1 MSQVCMSNP
10 VPIGEEV
17 EKQMEHSHE
26 GYRSSHP
33 WYYLLGGKRLSLKEI
48 REDTRVSGYGGYL
61 ARDIDEADNFA
72 EPRRSQTL
80 RQMRD
85 KAQNELSRHV
95 SCYRE
100 LARQLARRRCAGEDA
115 AHDGVCADIHQNICL
130 KHNHISNEFA
140 HLITLE
146 RLLAKQ
152 GDLFD
157 LIG

>member
-1 MSQVCMSNP
+1 MSNP

-17 EKQMEHSHE
+17 EKEMEHSHE

-48 REDTRVSGYGGYL
+48 REDTRKSGYGGYL

-85 KAQNELSRHV
+85 KAKSNLCTDISR
-95 SCYRE
+95 YRE
-100 LARQLARRRCAGEDA
+100 LSRQLARRRGAGEDA
-115 AHDGVCADIHQNICL
+115 THEGVCADIHTNISL

-157 LIG
+157 LMG